1 MNRLSARVA
10 VLGLALG
17 AGSSLVGTTAAQ
29 PVAAGRPPFD
39 RTVLPIPEPATPAST
54 ELDARNAKPPA
65 RFEVKAPPN
74 APNVL
79 LVLIDDF
86 GFGQASAFGGGVET
100 PTLDRLAQNGLRYN
114 RFHVTA
120 LCSPTRMALLT
131 GRNHHSANTGSVM
144 EIATAFPGNNGVRP
158 NSVAPLAET
167 LRLNGYATAAFGKY
181 HETAAWEVSPS
192 GPTDRWPTRSGF
204 DKFYGFIGGETNQWA
219 PAIFDGMARIE
230 TPADP
235 EYHFTTDMTN
245 QAIAWMRTQQGLTP
259 DRPFFIYFAP
269 GATHAP
275 HHVAREWID
284 KYKGKFD
291 AGWDKYREET
301 LARQIKV
308 GVVPPGT
315 KLAPKPA
322 AMKDWDTLSSDEQRL
337 FARQMEVFA
346 AFGEHTDYETG
357 RLISAI
363 EDMGA
368 LDNTLIIYIQGDN
381 GASAEGGLSGLFN
394 ETTMFNG
401 VPEKQEDILRR
412 IDELGGPNSYPHFSA
427 FWAIAGNTPFPWSK
441 QAASHLGGTRSPMVV
456 HWPKGIRARGEV
468 RSSYSHVID
477 VAPTVL
483 EAAGLP
489 QPRSVNGTVQKP
501 IEGVSL
507 FYSFDDAAAKD
518 RHTTQYYEMLG
529 NRGIYH
535 DGWLA
540 CTLHRVPWEQ
550 KPRATLQNDTWE
562 LYNLNNDFSESEN
575 LAAKHPDKLKEMQGL
590 FLKEAAKYN
599 VLPLDDRGVE
609 RFNAAIAG
617 RPDLMGGRTSLTLY
631 PGHMGL
637 TDNTFINTKNRS
649 HSITAV
655 LEIPKDGAVN
665 GVILSQGGRF
675 AGWSLYVKDGRPAYH
690 YNFVGLEQFTINGP
704 DKLPEGK
711 VTLRYEFA
719 YDGGDKP
726 GAGGKGVL
734 LVNGKKVA
742 EGRIEN
748 TMPFAISGDEII
760 AVGMDE
766 DTPVTNAYPPGGR
779 RWTRP

>member
-1 MNRLSARVA
+1 MDRAKWLATVIVGVVVA
-10 VLGLALG
+10 HAQGQV
-17 AGSSLVGTTAAQ
+17 SLDRTSL
-29 PVAAGRPPFD
+29 PVAEPSRPP
-39 RTVLPIPEPATPAST
+39 IT
-54 ELDARNAKPPA
+54 ELDARNAKAPP
-65 RFEVKAPPN
+65 RFEVRAPDG

-86 GFGQASAFGGGVET
+86 GFGQASAFGGGVQT
-100 PTLDRLAQNGLRYN
+100 PTLERLAQGGLKYN

-131 GRNHHSANTGSVM
+131 GRNHHSAGMGSVT
-144 EIATAFPGNNGVRP
+144 EIATGFYGNNAVRP

-219 PAIFDGMARIE
+219 PAIFDGMTRVE
-230 TPADP
+230 TPSDP
-235 EYHFTTDMTN
+235 NYHFTTDMAN
-245 QAIAWMRTQQGLTP
+245 QAIAWMRSQQGLTP
-259 DRPFFIYFAP
+259 DRPFFIYWAP

-275 HHVAREWID
+275 HHVGKEWAD

-291 AGWDKYREET
+291 AGWDAYREET
-301 LARQIKV
+301 LKRQIAL

-322 AMKDWDTLSSDEQRL
+322 AMKDWDKLSADEKKL
-337 FARQMEVFA
+337 FARQMEVYA
-346 AFGEHTDYETG
+346 GFGEHTDHETG
-357 RLISAI
+357 RLVSAI

-368 LDNTLIIYIQGDN
+368 LDNTLVIYIQGDN

-394 ETTMFNG
+394 ETTFFNG
-401 VPEKQEDILRR
+401 IPEKQEDILHRM
-412 IDELGGPNSYPHFSA
+412 DELGGPNSYPHFSA

-456 HWPKGIRARGEV
+456 HWPKGIKAKGEV
-468 RSSYSHVID
+468 RPQYSHVID

-483 EAAGLP
+483 EAAALP
-489 QPRSVNGTVQKP
+489 EPKAVNGTVQKP
-501 IEGVSL
+501 IEGVSFL
-507 FYSFDDAAAKD
+507 YSFDDVGAKD
-518 RHTTQYYEMLG
+518 RHITQYFEIMG

-535 DGWLA
+535 DGWVA
-540 CTLHRVPWEQ
+540 GTLHRIPWES
-550 KPRATLQNDTWE
+550 KARTTLQNDTWE
-562 LYNLNNDFSESEN
+562 LYNLNDDFSESEN
-575 LAAKHPDKLKEMQGL
+575 LAAKHPDKLKEMQEL
-590 FLKEAAKYN
+590 FLKEAVKYS

-617 RPDLMGGRTSLTLY
+617 RPDLMGTRTSLTLY

-649 HSITAV
+649 HSITAA
-655 LEIPKDGAVN
+655 LEIPEGGKVN

-675 AGWSLYVKDGRPAYH
+675 AGWSVYVKDGKPEYH
-690 YNFVGLEQFTINGP
+690 YNWVGLEHFTISGP
-704 DKLPEGK
+704 DKLPEGN
-711 VTLRYEFA
+711 VTLRFEFA
-719 YDGGDKP
+719 FDGGQP
-726 GAGGKGVL
+726 GAGGQGTL
-734 LVNGKKVA
+734 LVNSKKVA
-742 EGRIEN
+742 EGRIDK

-766 DTPVTNAYPPGGR
+766 DTPVTDAYPQGR
-779 RWTRP
+779 ENRFNGTIHTVTVDLK